1 MSYKDTVQKI
11 LDVIGGEKNVNRV
24 THCVTRLRLELKD
37 ENLVNDDDVKKI
49 PGVIGIMKKNGQYQI
64 ILGNDVANYYKEFV
78 KLGNFESDSVV
89 QGHKGNILERI
100 IEYIAGSMTPII
112 PAMLGGG
119 MLKVLVIILPMLGIL
134 QSDSQTIA
142 FLTFFGD
149 APYYFLPLLLAYSAS
164 QKLKVTSTLA
174 MSVAGVLL
182 HPNFVQMV
190 QSGNPLSLF
199 GAPVTPASY
208 GSSVVPILIMV
219 WLMKYI
225 EKIIAKLTPAITKSF
240 LQPTLVLLVSSCI
253 ALVVVGPIGVIVG
266 EGLSNLVGQM
276 YGVAGWLTLAI
287 LGAIMPFIVMTGMH
301 WAFAPIFLA
310 ASIATP
316 DVLILPAMLGSN
328 LAQGAASMAVA
339 LKSKNNNTKQ
349 IAFAAGFSAL
359 LAGITEPALY
369 GVTLKYKK
377 PLYAAMIGGGL
388 AGLFAGL
395 TSVKAYLFAV
405 PSLIALPQFI
415 YSDVPSNIVNALIV
429 AVISVVITFVLAY
442 IFGIDEEESSSN
454 LEVKAGVSN
463 KKMIF
468 SPISGEIIPLS
479 DVQDKT
485 FSDKLIGDGVAIIPS
500 EGKVYA
506 PFDGKITNIFPTK
519 HAIGLKSD
527 EGVELLIHIGLDTVE
542 LKGQGFISHV
552 EEGDRVFKNQL
563 IFEMDL
569 NLIKTKGYETVTPV
583 IVTNTN
589 DFLDVLVLPNN
600 QTIEHSKELLV
611 ILYEMGFNVF
621 RTSIAWSRIF
631 PKGDEEE
638 PNEAGLKYYDEL
650 FDELHAHGIEPLVTL
665 SHYETPLYLARK
677 YHGWVDRRMIHFY
690 EKFARTVLERYK
702 DKVKYWLTFNEVN
715 SVLELPFTSGGID
728 IPKENLSKQEL
739 YQAIH
744 HELVASSLVT
754 KIARE
759 INSEFKVGCMVLAMP
774 AYPMTPNPK
783 DVWATHEY
791 ENLNYLFSDVHVRGY
806 YPNYA
811 KRYFKENDINIEF
824 AAEDA
829 ELLKNYTVDFLSFS
843 YYMSVT
849 QSAIPT
855 QYNSGEGNIIGG
867 LVNPYL
873 ESSEWGWQID
883 PIGLRII
890 LNRYYDRY
898 QIPLFIV
905 ENGLGAKDQLIKDE
919 FNNLTVQDDYRI
931 QYMKEHLLQVAEA
944 LQDGVEIMG
953 YTSWGCID
961 CVSMSTAQL
970 SKRYGL
976 IYVDRNDDGNG
987 TFNRYKKMS
996 FTWYKGVIESNGES
1010 LFK

>member
-149 APYYFLPLLLAYSAS
+149 VPYYFLPLLLAYSAS

-199 GAPVTPASY
+199 GVPVTPASY

-225 EKIIAKLTPAITKSF
+225 EKMIAKLTPAVTKSF

-301 WAFAPIFLA
+301 WAFAPIFLV

-359 LAGITEPALY
+359 L
-369 GVTLKYKK
+369 
-377 PLYAAMIGGGL
+377 
-388 AGLFAGL
+388 AGL

-589 DFLDVLVLPNN
+589 DFLDVLILPNN

-611 ILYEMGFNVF
+611 IL
-621 RTSIAWSRIF
+621 
-631 PKGDEEE
+631 
-638 PNEAGLKYYDEL
+638 
-650 FDELHAHGIEPLVTL
+650 
-665 SHYETPLYLARK
+665 
-677 YHGWVDRRMIHFY
+677 
-690 EKFARTVLERYK
+690 
-702 DKVKYWLTFNEVN
+702 
-715 SVLELPFTSGGID
+715 
-728 IPKENLSKQEL
+728 
-739 YQAIH
+739 
-744 HELVASSLVT
+744 
-754 KIARE
+754 
-759 INSEFKVGCMVLAMP
+759 
-774 AYPMTPNPK
+774 
-783 DVWATHEY
+783 
-791 ENLNYLFSDVHVRGY
+791 
-806 YPNYA
+806 
-811 KRYFKENDINIEF
+811 
-824 AAEDA
+824 
-829 ELLKNYTVDFLSFS
+829 
-843 YYMSVT
+843 
-849 QSAIPT
+849 
-855 QYNSGEGNIIGG
+855 
-867 LVNPYL
+867 
-873 ESSEWGWQID
+873 
-883 PIGLRII
+883 
-890 LNRYYDRY
+890 
-898 QIPLFIV
+898 
-905 ENGLGAKDQLIKDE
+905 
-919 FNNLTVQDDYRI
+919 
-931 QYMKEHLLQVAEA
+931 
-944 LQDGVEIMG
+944 
-953 YTSWGCID
+953 
-961 CVSMSTAQL
+961 
-970 SKRYGL
+970 
-976 IYVDRNDDGNG
+976 
-987 TFNRYKKMS
+987 
-996 FTWYKGVIESNGES
+996 
-1010 LFK
+1010 